1 MWLLEI
7 LKTDFKEAM
16 KAREISKKEIL
27 SYVVAQINAREKDM
41 QDDLSDDDIIQLMKK
56 EIKMRKETI
65 AMLEW
70 VDKKEEAAEET
81 AKMNVLLTYLPA
93 MMSRED
99 LSALIDKI
107 TLDLGLQDLNKERW
121 RLIGAI
127 MKDYRAEVDGGMMN
141 EVINEKI
148 KADKGE

>member
-1 MWLLEI
+1 LLEI

-65 AMLEW
+65 AMLE
-70 VDKKEEAAEET
+70 
-81 AKMNVLLTYLPA
+81 
-93 MMSRED
+93 
-99 LSALIDKI
+99 
-107 TLDLGLQDLNKERW
+107 
-121 RLIGAI
+121 
-127 MKDYRAEVDGGMMN
+127 
-141 EVINEKI
+141 
-148 KADKGE
+148 